1 MSMTQK
7 KLKQVWKMIFTKL
20 KKMSFEDSPADP
32 SAKEGKRAI
41 IKPEIILKLLQETTV
56 ST

>member
-1 MSMTQK
+1 
-7 KLKQVWKMIFTKL
+7 MIFTKL
-20 KKMSFEDSPADP
+20 KKTSFEDSPADP

-41 IKPEIILKLLQETTV
+41 IKPETKVELSFLREQNE

>member
-1 MSMTQK
+1 MSMTHK

-20 KKMSFEDSPADP
+20 KKISFEDSLADP

-41 IKPEIILKLLQETTV
+41 IKPKKILSYLLERSV